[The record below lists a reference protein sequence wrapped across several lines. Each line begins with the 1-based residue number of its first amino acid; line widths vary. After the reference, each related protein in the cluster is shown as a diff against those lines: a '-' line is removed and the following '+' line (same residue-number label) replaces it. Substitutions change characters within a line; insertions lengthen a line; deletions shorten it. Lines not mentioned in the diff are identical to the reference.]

1 VNLKDLI
8 LDQNFQNKL
17 LMDVMSQHFNE
28 ADDLVKFVQ
37 NRTGKLDGSV
47 VSSYW
52 LGQEHMLKDKAA
64 LVKYIKYECER

>member
-1 VNLKDLI
+1 LI

-47 VSSYW
+47 ISSYW

-64 LVKYIKYECER
+64 LAKYIKYECER